1 MPYFARFASWREALL
16 VLAILNHDFG
26 GLNSM
31 NVSDYKDVWIFAE
44 QRDGVLHS
52 VSLELLGAGRKL
64 ADDLGQ
70 RLVAV
75 LLGHNGRPLADEL
88 VAYGAD
94 KVYYL
99 DCAHFE
105 KFQDEPYAQALAE
118 LAEEHKPSII
128 LAGATSI
135 GRSFIPRVAARL
147 KTGMTA
153 DCTGLEIEPEQKIL
167 LGTRPAY
174 GGNIMATIV
183 CPEKRPQMATVRHK
197 VMKPLARDAAR
208 KGEVIEKKLEP
219 AKLTLRAKV
228 VNTVKEVEETCNLA
242 EADIIVTGGR
252 GVGSKE
258 NFTLIRELASAI
270 GGAVGASRAVVDA
283 GWMPYSH
290 QVGQTGKTVC
300 PKVYF
305 AIGVSG
311 AIQHLAGMQSSDVII
326 AVNNNPDAEIFKVA
340 TYGLVGDLH
349 EVVPELIKQFK
360 QGA

>member
-1 MPYFARFASWREALL
+1 MDA
-16 VLAILNHDFG
+16 NH
-26 GLNSM
+26 
-31 NVSDYKDVWIFAE
+31 YKDVWIYAE
-44 QRDGVLHS
+44 QRDGKLHS
-52 VSLELLGAGRKL
+52 VSHELLGAGRKL

-70 RLVAV
+70 NLVAV
-75 LLGHNGRPLADEL
+75 LLGHGARALADEL

-94 KVYYL
+94 RVHYL
-99 DCAHFE
+99 DSPDFE
-105 KFQDEPYAQALAE
+105 KFQDEPYAQALGD
-118 LAEEHKPSII
+118 LAEKHKPAII

-147 KTGMTA
+147 RAGMTA
-153 DCTGLEIEPEQKIL
+153 DCTGLEIDPEQKVL

-174 GGNIMATIV
+174 GGNIMATII
-183 CPEKRPQMATVRHK
+183 CPDRRPQMATVRHK
-197 VMKPLARDAAR
+197 VMKPLARDDAR
-208 KGEVIEKKLEP
+208 RGEVLAESLP
-219 AKLTLRAKV
+219 AGSLQLRAKV
-228 VNTVKEVEETCNLA
+228 VETVKELEDTCNLA

-258 NFTLIRELASAI
+258 NFKLVRELAQAV

-305 AIGVSG
+305 ALGVSG

-326 AVNNNPDAEIFKVA
+326 AVNNNADAEIFKVA
-340 TYGLVGDLH
+340 TYGIVGDLN
-349 EVVPELIKQFK
+349 EVVPELIKHFQH
-360 QGA
+360 GT

>member
-1 MPYFARFASWREALL
+1 MDASQA
-16 VLAILNHDFG
+16 
-26 GLNSM
+26 
-31 NVSDYKDVWIFAE
+31 KDVWIYAE
-44 QRDGVLHS
+44 QRDGKLHS
-52 VSLELLGAGRKL
+52 AAFELLGAGRKL

-70 RLVAV
+70 KLVAV
-75 LLGHNGRPLADEL
+75 LLGHNLRAAADEL

-94 KVYYL
+94 KVFYL
-99 DCAHFE
+99 DSPVLA
-105 KFQDEPYAQALAE
+105 KFQDEPYAQALGD

-128 LAGATSI
+128 LAGATAV
-135 GRSFIPRVAARL
+135 GRSFIPRLAARL
-147 KTGMTA
+147 GTGMTA
-153 DCTGLEIEPEQKIL
+153 DCTGLEIDPEHKIL

-183 CPEKRPQMATVRHK
+183 CPEKRPQMATVRPK
-197 VMKPLARDAAR
+197 VMKALPKDPAR
-208 KGEVIEKKLEP
+208 KGEVIEKSLAESS
-219 AKLTLRAKV
+219 LQLRAKV
-228 VNTVKEVEETCNLA
+228 VETVKELEDTCNLA

-252 GVGSKE
+252 GIGSKD
-258 NFTLIRELASAI
+258 NFKLVHDLAHAI

-305 AIGVSG
+305 ALGVSG

-340 TYGLVGDLH
+340 TYGIVGDLN
-349 EVVPELIKQFK
+349 EVVPELIKHFQH
-360 QGA
+360 GA